1 MQGGSMSERED
12 FFRLSERVRGLEGW
26 QRDVAGELREVR
38 EDLQELTPFVRQMR
52 EEEDYRRRKLVEG
65 EHRFSTRQK
74 VIATTGGVIA
84 LGLQVTGLVVSVRG
98 H

>member
-1 MQGGSMSERED
+1 MRGGPMSEHD
-12 FFRLSERVRGLEGW
+12 FFRLSERMRSLEGW
-26 QRDVAGELREVR
+26 QRDVAAELREMR
-38 EDLQELTPFVRQMR
+38 DDLQELTPFVRQMR

-74 VIATTGGVIA
+74 VVAMGCGVIA